1 MAARA
6 TVVRSL
12 EKLSSSGKCWHRD
25 LARMWRK
32 VDFPSTVLV
41 VLSCKKEG
49 KNERLKSNTEV
60 NMTWLKH
67 RCRCCTSV
75 RKLILK
81 LVVLLLLG

>member
-1 MAARA
+1 MISRKESGVKELCCGNSIIPLAARG

-41 VLSCKKEG
+41 VLSCKIER
-49 KNERLKSNTEV
+49 KNE
-60 NMTWLKH
+60 
-67 RCRCCTSV
+67 
-75 RKLILK
+75 
-81 LVVLLLLG
+81 